1 MRQLRY
7 FRHIKRQFID
17 EGNKESETSKRESEL
32 HANRYSFSPLS
43 EKARRLIHYLRI
55 RWVVGK
61 GAYHLFSYVCK
72 SWVSQHYYETHHV
85 CFNQRQT
92 TASIYLLHYLFF
104 FISGCKQNWLIVL
117 TFESPF
123 ISSAW
128 PAVGSL
134 ASRHACCLAPGKVV
148 ATQQGEVV
156 RNCLAQSLLAP
167 VLIIVLM
174 VRGLRT

>member
-1 MRQLRY
+1 MKGTRKVKHPSGSQNCMRIDTVFHPCQKRLDVWYTISGSGGWWERVHTTY
-7 FRHIKRQFID
+7 FLMFVKA
-17 EGNKESETSKRESEL
+17 ESVNTTMKHTMSASTKDRL
-32 HANRYSFSPLS
+32 QPLS
-43 EKARRLIHYLRI
+43 TCYTI
-55 RWVVGK
+55 
-61 GAYHLFSYVCK
+61 F
-72 SWVSQHYYETHHV
+72 
-85 CFNQRQT
+85 
-92 TASIYLLHYLFF
+92 FF